1 MIRQDA
7 RSGLMSAAS
16 ALILSVTAP
25 MALPGAA
32 LAQQSAAPAQQVQEV
47 VVTGTRLK
55 SGFASPTPL
64 TATSAETL
72 ERPTP
77 GNIVDALNQLPDFAA
92 TNKSETPLTAA
103 TGGQNGQN
111 LLNLRDLGFNRN
123 LVLLDGRR
131 IVPTNSAGG
140 VDNNIIPQALVKRV
154 DVVTGGASAAY
165 GSDAVSGV
173 INYILDTRFT
183 GVQANLGAGVST
195 YGDLPSGH
203 VSLTGGAQ
211 WLDGRFRL
219 IGSAEG
225 FTEQGVGAGKVAHRR
240 WFDDP
245 AGLIPNPTPGA
256 SPNYL
261 VVPSMRSNLATY
273 GGLIDNGPLQG
284 TMFLPGGATA
294 PCTYGS
300 GINAART
307 STFASGG
314 CGAIPTIAFAPD
326 QKRAVFFAHGEF
338 DVSPALT
345 LYGEGHFAYANVLAH
360 DFIDPQQGGS
370 NQFTIFSG
378 NAFLPPSV
386 QGLMTQDRIASF
398 TLGRYEA
405 DFPTV
410 DIDQTTNV
418 YRGVLGAF
426 GTLPHGWTWDASYTH
441 GETHQEVSERNLV
454 YMNHLYAAVDAVVR
468 PVTGQIVCNAVLTG
482 DNPGCAPLNLFGVGA
497 PSAAAISYV
506 TGASTEWLN
515 MQQDVVQLSFNGDL
529 GSKLNLGAGPISV
542 ALGAESRRE
551 GIVQTSDSLSQA
563 TTTFPG
569 VRGFPAAR
577 NNQQGSFNFFNPLPL
592 SGSYTVTE
600 GFAELGV
607 PLLRDHFLTK
617 ALNTELAVRQTQY
630 SLQGGATT
638 WKYNLT
644 DQATDDVMLRFT
656 QSRDIRAP
664 DVLELF
670 NTATQNSNNVVYNGA
685 TVPALQIS
693 QGSRTLTPEIARTTT
708 GGFVLTPT
716 KIQGLRLSLD
726 YFGIDIGNAITAL
739 TPQQIIQE
747 CQLGDQAFCQD
758 IVQNNGSLIIYT
770 RSINVN
776 AIKEAGYDLDAT
788 YATPLPV
795 GRLSTHLLLNHLTT
809 YNTHLPGVAP
819 IRVLDTAPAP
829 TWKGL
834 FSLDYTANRWDLS
847 LQQRYI
853 SGTLMNPNILPGVS
867 TQNTNKVPEVWY
879 TDLTLTY
886 NIHGF
891 AHDEEIYATVDN
903 LFNRSPPID
912 VVNPTSFSS
921 PTNAIYDRD
930 GRYFNL
936 GIKVRY

>member
-1 MIRQDA
+1 
-7 RSGLMSAAS
+7 MSAAS
-16 ALILSVTAP
+16 ALVLSVTAP
-25 MALPGAA
+25 LAAPAAA
-32 LAQQSAAPAQQVQEV
+32 LAQEAATPTGQVQEV
-47 VVTGTRLK
+47 LVTGTRLK

-64 TATSAETL
+64 TAMSADAL
-72 ERPTP
+72 ERATP
-77 GNIVDALNQLPDFAA
+77 GNLVDALNQLPDFAA
-92 TNKSETPLTAA
+92 TNKTETPLTAA

-131 IVPTNSAGG
+131 IVPSNSADG
-140 VDNNIIPQALVKRV
+140 VDNNIIPQALVRRV

-173 INYILDTRFT
+173 INYILDTRFK
-183 GVQANLGAGVST
+183 GLQANLGSGVSS

-203 VSLTGGAQ
+203 ISLTGGAQ
-211 WLDGRFRL
+211 LLDGRFRL

-225 FTEQGVGAGKVAHRR
+225 FTEQGVGAGQTTHRR

-245 AGLIPNPTPGA
+245 AGLIPNPKPGA
-256 SPNYL
+256 APNYL

-294 PCTYGS
+294 PCAYGS

-314 CGAIPTIAFAPD
+314 CGAVPTIAFAPD

-345 LYGEGHFAYANVLAH
+345 IYGEGHFAYANVLAH
-360 DFIDPQQGGS
+360 DYIDPQQGAA

-378 NAFLPPSV
+378 NAFLPPPV
-386 QGLMTQDRIASF
+386 QGLMTAGKVASF
-398 TLGRYEA
+398 TLGRYES

-418 YRGVLGAF
+418 YRGVLGAT
-426 GTLPHGWTWDASYTH
+426 GSLPHGWTYDASYTH
-441 GETHQEVSERNLV
+441 GETHQEVSERHLMN
-454 YMNHLYAAVDAVVR
+454 MNHLYAAVDAVVN
-468 PVTGQIVCNAVLTG
+468 PAGGQIVCNAVLAG
-482 DNPGCAPLNLFGVGA
+482 HNPGCVPLNLFGAGS
-497 PSAAAISYV
+497 PSAAAIGYV

-529 GSKLNLGAGPISV
+529 GPKLNLGAGPVSV
-542 ALGAESRRE
+542 ALGVESRRE
-551 GIVQTSDSLSQA
+551 GIVQTSDPLSQA

-569 VRGFPAAR
+569 VRGFPASR

-600 GFAELGV
+600 GFAEFGV
-607 PLLRDHFLTK
+607 PILRDRLLAK
-617 ALNTELAVRQTQY
+617 ALNTDLAVRQTQY

-638 WKYNLT
+638 WKYSLT

-693 QGSRTLTPEIARTTT
+693 QGSRTLTPEIAHTTT
-708 GGFVLTPT
+708 GGIVLSPRP
-716 KIQGLRLSLD
+716 IPGLKLSLD

-747 CQLGDQAFCQD
+747 CQLGAQAFCQD
-758 IVQNNGSLIIYT
+758 IVQNNGSLIVYT

-776 AIKEAGYDLDAT
+776 AIRETGYDLDAT
-788 YATPLPV
+788 YAAPLYA
-795 GRLSTHLLLNHLTT
+795 GRLTTRLLLNHLTA
-809 YNTHLPGVAP
+809 YSTHLPGVAP
-819 IRVLDTAPAP
+819 IQVLDTAPAP
-829 TWKGL
+829 TWKGV
-834 FSLDYTANRWDLS
+834 FSLDYAANRWDLS

-853 SGTLMNPNILPGVS
+853 SGTLMNPNIIPGVS
-867 TQNTNKVPEVWY
+867 TQNTNKVPAIWY
-879 TDLTLTY
+879 TDLTLSY
-886 NIHGF
+886 NIHRF
-891 AHDEEIYATVDN
+891 DHSEEIYASVDN

-921 PTNAIYDRD
+921 PTNTIYDRD

>member
-1 MIRQDA
+1 
-7 RSGLMSAAS
+7 MSAAS
-16 ALILSVTAP
+16 ALILGV
-25 MALPGAA
+25 
-32 LAQQSAAPAQQVQEV
+32 AAPLAMPAAAFAQETAATAQQVQEV
-47 VVTGTRLK
+47 VVTGTLLK

-64 TATSAETL
+64 AAMPAEAL
-72 ERPTP
+72 ERATP
-77 GNIVDALNQLPDFAA
+77 GNIVDAINQLPQFAA
-92 TNKSETPLTAA
+92 TNKTETPLTAA

-131 IVPTNSAGG
+131 IVATNSAEG

-154 DVVTGGASAAY
+154 DIVTGGASAAY

-183 GVQANLGAGVST
+183 GLEANLGAGLST
-195 YGDLPSGH
+195 YGDLPSEH
-203 VSLTGGAQ
+203 LSLTGGTQ
-211 WLDGRFRL
+211 FLDGRLRL

-225 FTEQGVGAGKVAHRR
+225 FHEQGVGSEQPTYRP

-245 AGLIPNPTPGA
+245 DGLIPNPVPGG

-284 TMFLPGGATA
+284 TTFLPGGATA
-294 PCTYGS
+294 PCAYGS

-307 STFASGG
+307 STFSSGG
-314 CGAIPTIAFAPD
+314 CGAVPTIAFAPN
-326 QKRAVFFAHGEF
+326 QKRAVLFAHGEY
-338 DVSPALT
+338 DLSPALT
-345 LYGEGHFAYANVLAH
+345 IYGEGHFAHANVLAH

-378 NAFLPPSV
+378 NAFLPPQV
-386 QGLMTQDRIASF
+386 QGAMTAGKVASF
-398 TLGRYEA
+398 TLGRYEL

-418 YRGVLGAF
+418 YRGALGAY
-426 GTLPHGWTWDASYTH
+426 GSLPHGWSYDASYTH
-441 GETHQEVSERNLV
+441 GETHQEVSERNLMN
-454 YMNHLYAAVDAVVR
+454 MNHLYAAVDAVVN
-468 PVTGQIVCNAVLTG
+468 PATGQIVCKAVLSG
-482 DNPGCAPLNLFGVGA
+482 YNPGCVPLNLFGVGS
-497 PSAAAISYV
+497 PSAAAIAYV

-515 MQQDVVQLSFNGDL
+515 MQQDVVQLSFDGDL
-529 GSKLNLGAGPISV
+529 GPKLNLGAGPISV
-542 ALGAESRRE
+542 ALGVESRRE
-551 GIVQTSDSLSQA
+551 GIVQTSDPLSQA
-563 TTTFPG
+563 TTAFPG

-600 GFAELGV
+600 GFAEFGV
-607 PLLRDHFLTK
+607 PLLRNRFLAK
-617 ALNTELAVRQTQY
+617 ALNTDLAVRQTQY

-638 WKYNLT
+638 WKYSLT
-644 DQATDDVMLRFT
+644 DQATDDLMLRFT

-693 QGSRTLTPEIARTTT
+693 QGSRTLTPEVARTTT
-708 GGFVLTPT
+708 GGIVLSP
-716 KIQGLRLSLD
+716 KPVPGLRLSLD
-726 YFGIDIGNAITAL
+726 YFGINIGNAITAL

-747 CQLGDQAFCQD
+747 CQLGNQAFCQD
-758 IVQNNGSLIIYT
+758 IVPNNGSLVVYT

-776 AIKEAGYDLDAT
+776 SIKEAGYDLDAT
-788 YATPLPV
+788 YAIPV
-795 GRLSTHLLLNHLTT
+795 HAGRLSTHLLVNHLISYSTQ
-809 YNTHLPGVAP
+809 LPGVAP
-819 IRVLDTAPAP
+819 IQVLDTAPAP
-829 TWKGL
+829 SWKGVIGP
-834 FSLDYTANRWDLS
+834 DYAANRWELS

-853 SGTLMNPNILPGVS
+853 SGVLMNPNIIPGVS
-867 TQNTNKVPEVWY
+867 TQNFNKVPEVWY
-879 TDLTLTY
+879 TDVTLAY
-886 NIHGF
+886 NIRGSD
-891 AHDEEIYATVDN
+891 HDEEIYASVAN
-903 LFNRSPPID
+903 LFNRSPPVD

-930 GRYFNL
+930 GRYFNV